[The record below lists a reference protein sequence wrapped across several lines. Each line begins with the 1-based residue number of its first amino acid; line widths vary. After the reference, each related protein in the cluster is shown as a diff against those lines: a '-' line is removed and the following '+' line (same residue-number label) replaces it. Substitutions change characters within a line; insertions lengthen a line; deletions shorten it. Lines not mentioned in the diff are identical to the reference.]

1 MQVDNSVL
9 NSAVAALNSGEQPH
23 LATYVDRIVD
33 YCVENEN
40 GKVFEDWDR
49 ETLRQL
55 VAYHQAKGTIIAL
68 SDNENNI
75 QGVFMWYNCNEDDGW
90 EFINNWEADREDG
103 DSIFLAFIF
112 AEGDDAFKDITRD
125 FLSRCP
131 EVFEKNKLGIRP
143 RGGIPTRVTYTNRLF
158 KKILNN

>member
-1 MQVDNSVL
+1 MQVDNPVL
-9 NSAVAALNSGEQPH
+9 NSAVAALESGEQPH
-23 LATYVDRIVD
+23 LVTYVDRIVD

-75 QGVFMWYNCNEDDGW
+75 QGVFMWYNCNEDDQWREQYRRIAERYVTQDGA
-90 EFINNWEADREDG
+90 EAYIQNTIDQ
-103 DSIFLAFIF
+103 
-112 AEGDDAFKDITRD
+112 
-125 FLSRCP
+125 
-131 EVFEKNKLGIRP
+131 P
-143 RGGIPTRVTYTNRLF
+143 RGLFSVSLKNSKVTSWRMPIQDEHGMGIWHKRYYVPGTDF
-158 KKILNN
+158 